1 MLDSGG
7 SREIRSIQKSILMES
22 LNTLPA
28 PRASSRLVPFLIQ
41 FGERIISYGQIAMIH
56 SVTSQLSSLGPIFWI
71 IYRIKFGKNV
81 LNENWSSSSSSQ
93 HLVYFHSKIMGF
105 ERESQR
111 ITSLLSFS
119 INLSHLI
126 TNTTIKTESIKIS

>member
-7 SREIRSIQKSILMES
+7 SREIRSIGEYINGIVKDVTGATSVVTFGAFFNSIWWTYHLV
-22 LNTLPA
+22 
-28 PRASSRLVPFLIQ
+28 RLDCDD
-41 FGERIISYGQIAMIH
+41 
-56 SVTSQLSSLGPIFWI
+56 SQCYVVVLSSLGPIFWI

-105 ERESQR
+105 ERES
-111 ITSLLSFS
+111 
-119 INLSHLI
+119 
-126 TNTTIKTESIKIS
+126 